1 MKPDPD
7 IAGKGVI
14 VAFTVTAM
22 ITLLLA
28 IFCLVVGRTHEG
40 RQSFNPID
48 RYARKYISEPTRRLM
63 FRVGMNPDLQSLVAY
78 DLVNTFS
85 DLQLV
90 TGLAVLVG
98 GIKELADSRISTYH
112 FMIVTD
118 LAWFCTLTHLLSLV
132 VTRSMRDS
140 VKRTHPQRYHH
151 ENTQMAAR
159 LARALRLCF
168 MAANFVLL
176 NYAIW
181 VTGYEELFKP
191 GQYRCPIKCVVNERK
206 GGDPWVMMIYN
217 MVILS
222 YYYVVQM
229 FLSWRTGRLFWM
241 DHIRKYLIDKKGQ
254 PVNVLSPETVFRR
267 WIENKLLKGLKM
279 CFLAVWYFLA
289 SEVETLL
296 GLTAIFGI
304 GVYSLVQDR
313 NRGQMEMRDEP
324 GPLNSEENEL
334 VFSQLVPIFL
344 LIIPFMGLFESY
356 ARHSKA
362 LGELNAKELESC
374 PSEP

>member
-1 MKPDPD
+1 MWAVACQKCSE
-7 IAGKGVI
+7 AGASIFHSSDVI

-48 RYARKYISEPTRRLM
+48 R
-63 FRVGMNPDLQSLVAY
+63 
-78 DLVNTFS
+78 

-191 GQYRCPIKCVVNERK
+191 GQYRCPIN
-206 GGDPWVMMIYN
+206 
-217 MVILS
+217 
-222 YYYVVQM
+222 
-229 FLSWRTGRLFWM
+229 WRTGRLFWM

-254 PVNVLSPETVFRR
+254 PVNVLSPETVFRT

-304 GVYSLVQDR
+304 GV
-313 NRGQMEMRDEP
+313 
-324 GPLNSEENEL
+324 
-334 VFSQLVPIFL
+334 QLVPIFL

>member
-98 GIKELADSRISTYH
+98 GIKELADSRIST
-112 FMIVTD
+112 
-118 LAWFCTLTHLLSLV
+118 
-132 VTRSMRDS
+132 
-140 VKRTHPQRYHH
+140 
-151 ENTQMAAR
+151 
-159 LARALRLCF
+159 
-168 MAANFVLL
+168 
-176 NYAIW
+176 
-181 VTGYEELFKP
+181 
-191 GQYRCPIKCVVNERK
+191 CPIKCVVNERK

-254 PVNVLSPETVFRR
+254 PVNVLSPDTVFRR
-267 WIENKLLKGLKM
+267 WIENK
-279 CFLAVWYFLA
+279 F
-289 SEVETLL
+289 
-296 GLTAIFGI
+296 
-304 GVYSLVQDR
+304 
-313 NRGQMEMRDEP
+313 
-324 GPLNSEENEL
+324 
-334 VFSQLVPIFL
+334 QLVPIFL